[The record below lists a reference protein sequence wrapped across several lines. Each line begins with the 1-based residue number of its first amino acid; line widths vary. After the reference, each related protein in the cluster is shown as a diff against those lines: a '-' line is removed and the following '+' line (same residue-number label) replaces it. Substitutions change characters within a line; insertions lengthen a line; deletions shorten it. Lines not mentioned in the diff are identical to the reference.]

1 MIMANKYLSV
11 NDAALRYKCS
21 RAAIY
26 SYIKRGE
33 LSYDTEALNKFGVKR
48 IREKDFDALVST
60 KDETL
65 VETRRAVSLADVPK
79 GYLTINQATRKYKV
93 PRNRLNRYISEGR
106 FDAEPA
112 HEPNHKDKTGRG
124 WMLLLEKQLREV
136 LGIEGEDINAGST
149 GGN

>member
-33 LSYDTEALNKFGVKR
+33 LQYDTEALNKFGVKR

-60 KDETL
+60 KDAAL

-93 PRNRLNRYISEGR
+93 PRNRLNTYIKQGLLT
-106 FDAEPA
+106 
-112 HEPNHKDKTGRG
+112 HEETNRG
-124 WMLLLEKQLREV
+124 WVLLLETEIREI
-136 LGIEGEDINAGST
+136 LGIEGENEDE
-149 GGN
+149 GGNTSN

>member
-33 LSYDTEALNKFGVKR
+33 LQYDTEALNKFGVKR

-60 KDETL
+60 KDEAL

-93 PRNRLNRYISEGR
+93 PRNRLNTYIKQGLLT
-106 FDAEPA
+106 
-112 HEPNHKDKTGRG
+112 HEETNRG
-124 WMLLLEKQLREV
+124 WVLLLETEIREI
-136 LGIEGEDINAGST
+136 LGIEGENEEE
-149 GGN
+149 GGNTSN

>member
-33 LSYDTEALNKFGVKR
+33 LQYDTEALNKFGVKR

-60 KDETL
+60 KDEAL

-93 PRNRLNRYISEGR
+93 PRNRLNTYIKQGLLT
-106 FDAEPA
+106 
-112 HEPNHKDKTGRG
+112 HEETNRG
-124 WMLLLEKQLREV
+124 WVLLLETEIREI
-136 LGIEGEDINAGST
+136 LGIEGENEDE
-149 GGN
+149 GGNTSN

>member
-33 LSYDTEALNKFGVKR
+33 LQYDTEALNKFGVKR

-60 KDETL
+60 KDEAL

-93 PRNRLNRYISEGR
+93 PRNRLNTYIKQGLLT
-106 FDAEPA
+106 
-112 HEPNHKDKTGRG
+112 HEATNRG
-124 WMLLLEKQLREV
+124 WVLLLETEIREI
-136 LGIEGEDINAGST
+136 LGIEGENEDE
-149 GGN
+149 GGNTSN

>member
-33 LSYDTEALNKFGVKR
+33 LQYDTEALNKFGVKR

-60 KDETL
+60 KDEAL

-93 PRNRLNRYISEGR
+93 PRNRLNTYIKQGLLTNE
-106 FDAEPA
+106 ET
-112 HEPNHKDKTGRG
+112 NRG
-124 WMLLLEKQLREV
+124 WVLLLETEIREI
-136 LGIEGEDINAGST
+136 LGIEGENEDE
-149 GGN
+149 GGNTSN